1 METEQCMEGILLY
14 IETVVGIAMKPC
26 LETFRV
32 IDIDI
37 DIPVKE
43 VICITV
49 LLMLLSPHSFYWC
62 KRYRV
67 NVSQI
72 APEVGGGKESVG
84 LLSLDSVWCVP
95 LSASTE
101 PTQIYPLESLP
112 QLNTARSM
120 SQH

>member
-1 METEQCMEGILLY
+1 MEGILLY

-37 DIPVKE
+37 DIDIPVKE
-43 VICITV
+43 FICNPV
-49 LLMLLSPHSFYWC
+49 LLMRMLLSPHSFYWC

-95 LSASTE
+95 LSVCIE

>member
-1 METEQCMEGILLY
+1 VETEQCMEGILLY

-26 LETFRV
+26 LEPFRV

-43 VICITV
+43 FICNTV
-49 LLMLLSPHSFYWC
+49 LLMLLSQHSFYWC

-72 APEVGGGKESVG
+72 ATGVGGGGRRNLSGSFLLIRCGVSRCLSV
-84 LLSLDSVWCVP
+84 
-95 LSASTE
+95 
-101 PTQIYPLESLP
+101 
-112 QLNTARSM
+112 
-120 SQH
+120 